1 MKRYF
6 VTDIHRASDAGAME
20 RDLVSWANRIYRNVI
35 VSEAGIAVIV
45 RKISE
50 EQDRIIAE
58 KPRRQKVRVEAGINE
73 YYMGHAYIVIG
84 ASQVNMQLVQGEV
97 HHPEEER

>member
-6 VTDIHRASDAGAME
+6 VTDIHRAADAGVME
-20 RDLVSWANRIYRNVI
+20 RDLVSWASRIYNHVL
-35 VSEAGIAVIV
+35 VTEAGIAVIV

-58 KPRRQKVRVEAGINE
+58 KPRRQRVRVDAGINE
-73 YYMGHAYIVIG
+73 YYPGHAYVAIG
-84 ASQVNMQLVQGEV
+84 SSQMNLQLVQGEV
-97 HHPEEER
+97 L

>member
-6 VTDIHRASDAGAME
+6 VTDIHRAPDAGAME
-20 RDLVSWANRIYRNVI
+20 RDLAEWASRIYRYVL

-50 EQDRIIAE
+50 QQDRLIAE
-58 KPRRQKVRVEAGINE
+58 KPRRQRVRIEAGINE
-73 YYMGHAYIVIG
+73 YVQGHAYVLIG
-84 ASQVNMQLVQGEV
+84 TSQMNLTLVQGEIA
-97 HHPEEER
+97 